1 MFSQETDSN
10 ITPKN
15 ATRIYENFIL
25 RYGSE
30 HYRKKVSLWL
40 KLQQTV
46 SDNSINSWLGNN
58 HAFIMNNLEYTG

>member
-10 ITPKN
+10 FTPKN
-15 ATRIYENFIL
+15 ATRIHENFIL

-30 HYRKKVSLWL
+30 HYSKKVSLWL

-46 SDNSINSWLGNN
+46 SDNSINCWLGNN
-58 HAFIMNNLEYTG
+58 HVFIMNNLEYTG